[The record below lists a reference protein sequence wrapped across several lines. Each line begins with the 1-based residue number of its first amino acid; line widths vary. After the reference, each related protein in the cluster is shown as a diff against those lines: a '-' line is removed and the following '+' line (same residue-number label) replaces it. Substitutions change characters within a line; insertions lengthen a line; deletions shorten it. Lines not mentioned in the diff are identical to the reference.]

1 MAEEEANENQE
12 SAEKSG
18 GIGKILLFAG
28 IAVVLLA
35 IGVFAGLTLMKP
47 DAPAETDDTAEA
59 DAATPAP
66 AFYTSLHPPL
76 VVNFKD
82 ELGDPHVMQI
92 TLEVMATDQVSINSV
107 REHIPVIR
115 NSLILLFGSSV
126 YEEVVTREGKEQ
138 LLADGLVE
146 VQRIMTEK
154 VGDHEVEALYFTGLV
169 IQ

>member
-1 MAEEEANENQE
+1 M
-12 SAEKSG
+12 
-18 GIGKILLFAG
+18 
-28 IAVVLLA
+28 
-35 IGVFAGLTLMKP
+35 
-47 DAPAETDDTAEA
+47 
-59 DAATPAP
+59 
-66 AFYTSLHPPL
+66 
-76 VVNFKD
+76 VNFKD

>member
-1 MAEEEANENQE
+1 MAEEQANETE
-12 SAEKSG
+12 EAVEKSG
-18 GIGKILLFAG
+18 GMGKMLLFAG
-28 IAVVLLA
+28 IAVALLA
-35 IGVFAGLTLMKP
+35 VGGIAGWVMMKP
-47 DAPAETDDTAEA
+47 DAPAEEEEVAEA
-59 DAATPAP
+59 EASAP
-66 AFYTSLHPPL
+66 GPSFYTSLHPPL
-76 VVNFKD
+76 VVNFED

-115 NSLILLFGSSV
+115 NSLILLFGSAV
-126 YEEVVTREGKEQ
+126 YEEVVTREGKEK
-138 LLADGLVE
+138 LLADGLEE